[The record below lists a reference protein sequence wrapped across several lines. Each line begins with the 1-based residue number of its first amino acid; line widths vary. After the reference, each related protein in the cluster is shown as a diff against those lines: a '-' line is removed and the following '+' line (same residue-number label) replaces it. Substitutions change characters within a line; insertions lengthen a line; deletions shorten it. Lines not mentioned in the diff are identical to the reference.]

1 MSTVKKRSSASRKQ
15 PGQEIESIAN
25 MVSSFLSANRKII
38 TIITAGLAAVI
49 IIVSAYTV
57 KRSMD
62 EQHAAPLLASA
73 YEVYM
78 RANGSSAEYARA
90 LELFRAVQKKY
101 PSSLSGAIAA
111 YHAGNCLMSLGRNE
125 ESLKEYQAFVK
136 EHENKKLLLGLVYQR
151 MGYVYRELGRQAEAI
166 KSFEQ
171 ADMLTGPGVATIELA
186 RLYEA
191 SGNGPESQ
199 KKYKTVA
206 DKLPGTSWAAEAMGK
221 VRKIEPQPQP
231 GTQPAGKIKLP

>member
-1 MSTVKKRSSASRKQ
+1 MATVKKRSSASRSRKQ
-15 PGQEIESIAN
+15 PEQKIESIAN
-25 MVSSFLSANRKII
+25 TIVLFLSQNRKSI
-38 TIITAGLAAVI
+38 TIIAAGLAAVI
-49 IIVSAYTV
+49 LIVSAYTL

-73 YEVYM
+73 YEVYSQ
-78 RANGSSAEYARA
+78 ASGSSDQYTKA
-90 LELFRAVQKKY
+90 LELFRAVQKQY
-101 PSSLSGAIAA
+101 SSSLSGKIAA

-125 ESLKEYQAFVK
+125 EALKEYQTFIK
-136 EHENKKLLLGLVYQR
+136 EHENEKLLLGLVYQR
-151 MGYVYRELGRQAEAI
+151 MGYLYRELGQQAEAI
-166 KSFEQ
+166 KSFEK

-199 KKYKTVA
+199 KRYKAVA

-221 VRKIEPQPQP
+221 VQRIEPQPQP
-231 GTQPAGKIKLP
+231 GTQPAGK